1 MIALGFGKK
10 KKDAAACIIMD
21 SMSRV
26 LAKGRL
32 EKAQQPDTLRVKV
45 TEGDVKAVL
54 HTNKVQVVP
63 AQEDHPAAL
72 GRVIDCDDHDVVTFQ
87 TLRELKGA
95 QVRTNLRMPVGFSSY
110 AYPLSGPSKARV
122 PIMANDLSGGGI
134 SFFCDSEFAPGDLLE
149 VVIPITRT
157 APLLLQCQ
165 VLRKG
170 QEVREHALYACKF
183 SDIIDE
189 QEALVREAVF
199 RAQVTHIRRLQED

>member
-10 KKDAAACIIMD
+10 KKDTAACILMD
-21 SMSRV
+21 NMSKV

-32 EKAQQPDTLRVKV
+32 EKPQQPNTLRVKV

-54 HTNKVQVVP
+54 RTNKVQVVP
-63 AQEDHPAAL
+63 TQEGQPAAL
-72 GRVIDCDDHDVVTFQ
+72 GRVIDCDDHDTVTFE
-87 TLRELKGA
+87 TLRELKGD
-95 QVRTNLRMPVGFSSY
+95 QMRTNLRMPVDFASY
-110 AYPLSGPSKARV
+110 AYPLSGPSRVRV
-122 PIMANDLSGGGI
+122 PFIANDLSGGGI
-134 SFFCDSEFAPGDLLE
+134 SFFCDHDFNPGDMLE
-149 VVIPITRT
+149 AVIPITRT

-165 VLRKG
+165 VLRKL
-170 QEVREHALYACKF
+170 QENRGHPLYACKF